1 MDQRDSST
9 AAPPSSS
16 SVLPTQ
22 VYTDCQTCRITGT
35 VTFAAVGVYAM
46 TVSRATAKTQVGK
59 GVASLFG
66 LGFLVL
72 AAGRWTAYT
81 PPSADP
87 PAAGRNEQFGRPPQQ
102 QTNSTGTIGGA
113 GSAQSAARAGYPL
126 QQQQQQPP
134 QQQQQ
139 QQPPQQQQQAQ
150 QQYGYAA
157 PGAGFHQQGQYGGAS
172 TKDLEASSRSFY

>member
-1 MDQRDSST
+1 MSNQIPSSLRSVLDERDTST
-9 AAPPSSS
+9 TAPPSSS
-16 SVLPTQ
+16 SVLPPQ

-46 TVSRATAKTQVGK
+46 TVSRATAKTQAGK

-66 LGFLVL
+66 LGFLAL

-81 PPSADP
+81 PPTSSL
-87 PAAGRNEQFGRPPQQ
+87 AAPQQQ

-113 GSAQSAARAGYPL
+113 GSAQSAAPAGHPL
-126 QQQQQQPP
+126 QPQPQQQP
-134 QQQQQ
+134 QQQQE
-139 QQPPQQQQQAQ
+139 AQ

-157 PGAGFHQQGQYGGAS
+157 SGAGSQQHGQYGGAS
-172 TKDLEASSRSFY
+172 TQNLEASSRSFF